1 MLVNSIRSFMPGGKH
16 IWCLCK
22 ICVYRVSYPSFI
34 WGTTLPPGADITYAC
49 PGRHKCVPGF
59 DEFQRFSAI
68 FIVLEHL
75 HICIIISHFHK
86 HWKVDVFERKMRA
99 ISQFLLIPL
108 VALVTYGLCWL
119 SLLNFNAIQN
129 VVSVWT
135 TFVRSFI
142 TKCRLGVVIMIGLS
156 TFTKALLR
164 LGRWTE
170 YG

>member
-1 MLVNSIRSFMPGGKH
+1 MYIIVWMIPSSPVAFPILVQISHVHAPSDTCAF
-16 IWCLCK
+16 
-22 ICVYRVSYPSFI
+22 RVSTNFNVSAQFSSYSS
-34 WGTTLPPGADITYAC
+34 TCTSVLVYYHRTLSQT
-49 PGRHKCVPGF
+49 
-59 DEFQRFSAI
+59 
-68 FIVLEHL
+68 LE
-75 HICIIISHFHK
+75 S
-86 HWKVDVFERKMRA
+86 DVFERKMRA
-99 ISQFLLIPL
+99 ISQCLLIPL